1 MSYYYVFKNK
11 LNGRPILKTIEQND
25 EQKTVCDVIHHVS
38 FDANKSQPLL
48 AFRENDPQ
56 IEELFPMFTKHGAEY
71 FRANMNLSLMEFWQ
85 DDILPVL
92 NGEKSVGLSDDQ
104 LEVYELFDQAN
115 DLVCNQY
122 TYSYFSGSGIFLKH
136 YLDRAL
142 DQFIADSQEEL
153 MTVIMSSYDVQRL
166 GIEQS

>member
-11 LNGRPILKTIEQND
+11 LNGRPILRPIEQND

-71 FRANMNLSLMEFWQ
+71 FRVNMNLSLMEFWQ
-85 DDILPVL
+85 EDILPVL
-92 NGEKSVGLSDDQ
+92 NGEKSVGLTDDQ
-104 LEVYELFDQAN
+104 LEVYDLFYQAN
-115 DLVCNQY
+115 DLVCNQN
-122 TYSYFSGSGIFLKH
+122 TYSYFSGSGIFLEH
-136 YLDRAL
+136 YLDKAL
-142 DQFIADSQEEL
+142 NQYIADSQERL
-153 MTVIMSSYDVQRL
+153 MTVIMSSYDVQCL
-166 GIEQS
+166 GIELS